1 MSLTAQFGFDSS
13 HCFIG
18 GAWQPSA
25 SGEVLELI
33 NPSNN
38 EVLCS
43 IARGTAADIDAAVQ
57 AAQTAMQTGWGRS
70 TALERGRVLT
80 HAIVSFMLVP
90 PIRFMV
96 KLCRISRAIPHIP

>member
-25 SGEVLELI
+25 SGDVLELI

-43 IARGTAADIDAAVQ
+43 IARGTTADIDAAVQ

-80 HAIVSFMLVP
+80 RLSQLVLQPVSYTHLTLP
-90 PIRFMV
+90 TT
-96 KLCRISRAIPHIP
+96 SRV